1 MRFEGLGGDG
11 GGVGDQDRGAGR
23 GVVDGLERTRCW
35 AARLARALAWTRRW
49 NRTLTEMNGGGW
61 IELALP
67 IRAAASPPGRS
78 RVNRVMP
85 PSLLARSTGSPSSFL

>member
-1 MRFEGLGGDG
+1 MAVSATRTEVP
-11 GGVGDQDRGAGR
+11 GVASSI
-23 GVVDGLERTRCW
+23 VSNETRCW
-35 AARLARALAWTRRW
+35 AARLARALAWTSRW

-67 IRAAASPPGRS
+67 IKAAASPPGRS